1 MKIIQSIDR
10 TMNILTVL
18 DTIGGSDGLGVKQL
32 AELVKLKVPT
42 CHNIL
47 QTLIQL
53 GFIEQTESLKYRISD
68 KTRYL
73 GWDGQKKEHLVEI
86 VRPELRLLAGET
98 NETCIL
104 AVRSGNQWQT
114 LLKIE
119 SRQMLTVRHNLP
131 MTDNF
136 YISAT
141 GRCILAQLREQ
152 ELSSFLRTHPLPSN
166 EEWEGADSFPRLQE
180 KLAGI
185 RENGFEIY
193 PAKRYGVTGA
203 AVPLRRNPNCSDGAL
218 GVIIPDFR
226 FCGNYKESLM
236 AKMRQTAESVNREIA
251 LL

>member
-1 MKIIQSIDR
+1 
-10 TMNILTVL
+10 MNILTVL
-18 DTIGGSDGLGVKQL
+18 DTVGGNDGLGVKQL
-32 AELVKLKVPT
+32 SELVKLKVPT

-47 QTLIQL
+47 QSLIQL

-73 GWDGQKKEHLVEI
+73 GCDGQKKEHLLQI
-86 VRPELRLLAGET
+86 VRPALRLLSGET
-98 NETCIL
+98 DETCIL
-104 AVRSGNQWQT
+104 AVRSGNRWQT

-131 MTDNF
+131 ITDNF

-141 GRCILAQLREQ
+141 GRCILAGLREE
-152 ELSSFLRTHPLPSN
+152 ELLSFLQTHPLPS
-166 EEWEGADSFPRLQE
+166 EHEWKGADSFSRLQK

-185 RENGFEIY
+185 REKGFEIY
-193 PAKRYGVTGA
+193 HAEQYGVTGV
-203 AVPLRRNPNCSDGAL
+203 AVPLYRNTNCSDGAF

-226 FCGNYKESLM
+226 FSGNYKNRLM
-236 AKMRQTAESVNREIA
+236 AKMRQTAETVNREIA